1 MRIPAELW
9 EVFEEAM
16 RKIAEML
23 CDNMEDFKQS
33 LKDIADL
40 MERLPEDAQEYDRV
54 QPVKS
59 QRPGETANKTC
70 IPSRMRRYTAA
81 TGG

>member
-1 MRIPAELW
+1 MRIPAEIW

-23 CDNMEDFKQS
+23 CDNMEDLKQS
-33 LKDIADL
+33 VKDIADL
-40 MERLPEDAQEYDRV
+40 MERLPEDAPEYDRA

-70 IPSRMRRYTAA
+70 VPFHARWYTAA